1 MKDLRGI
8 ADEVVAVFFLL
19 CIAAGCVELMMR
31 QGLP

>member
-19 CIAAGCVELMMR
+19 CIAAGCAVLVFR
-31 QGLP
+31 GGLP